1 LTRWSPRERRARI
14 VAAAAAWFNP
24 ERWSQYDLV
33 IAVSALVL
41 VVSSFMPWYKATVRS
56 RFEPVNGFLMQPR
69 GTVSGL
75 AVHAY
80 LWVAFALAVLEFVVL
95 AARYAPGRHA
105 FALPGYRWMLAVTS
119 GLIFIAVLMAFV
131 AKPSP
136 WYGHI
141 EIGGA
146 LYVVVGWTY
155 GAVAALAA
163 AVVSLGIAVSALR
176 DHRAR

>member
-1 LTRWSPRERRARI
+1 LTRWSPRNRRARI
-14 VAAAAAWFNP
+14 AGAAATWFSP

-41 VVSSFMPWYKATVRS
+41 VVSSFMPWYRATVRG
-56 RFEPVNGFLMQPR
+56 RFAPVSGYLMQPR

-80 LWVAFALAVLEFVVL
+80 LWVVFALAVLEFVVL

-105 FALPGYRWMLAVTS
+105 FALPGYRWMLTITS
-119 GLIFIAVLMAFV
+119 ALIFIAVLAAFV
-131 AKPSP
+131 ARPSP

-141 EIGGA
+141 EMGGA

-155 GAVAALAA
+155 GAVVALAA
-163 AVVSLGIAVSALR
+163 AVVSLGIAVSALC
-176 DHRAR
+176 DHSPQ